1 MVLEQYAGPFR
12 PTLLQGA
19 RAISQQ
25 LKGLGVD
32 VPPLDFIM
40 DAIVITAVL
49 LLLSLLFI
57 PLRSKDKRDT
67 LLLVGISGES
77 DSPSVGKTSLFTVLR
92 DGVFPKYGTVPSMQP
107 NQAQIWLPATNLLVN
122 LVDYPGHPRL
132 LYKLT
137 EHLSRAK
144 GIVFVVDGE
153 MFTAQARRDA
163 ALLHD
168 VLTNPVVANK
178 ATPVLIFINKTDA
191 QKCAKEATVKV
202 RLQAELDRVRT
213 ASASRLRSVG
223 AEGKEEG
230 EEERAFLG
238 FENEAFCF
246 EHAASP
252 VSIASGSA
260 QELDVEGI
268 LEFARSHFL

>member
-19 RAISQQ
+19 QAVSQQ
-25 LKGLGVD
+25 LKSFGFNVPSVD
-32 VPPLDFIM
+32 VII
-40 DAIVITAVL
+40 DAIVVTAIL
-49 LLLSLLFI
+49 LILSLIFI

-107 NQAQIWLPATNLLVN
+107 NQAQIWLPDTNLLVN
-122 LVDYPGHPRL
+122 VVDYPGHPRL

-137 EHLSRAK
+137 EYLSRAK
-144 GIVFVVDGE
+144 GIIFVVDGE
-153 MFTAQARRDA
+153 LFTAQARRDA

-168 VLTNPVVANK
+168 ILTNPVVANK

-191 QKCAKEATVKV
+191 QKCAKETIVKV
-202 RLQAELDRVRT
+202 RLQAELDRIRI
-213 ASASRLRSVG
+213 ASASTLRSVG

-246 EHAASP
+246 DHAASP
-252 VSIASGSA
+252 VSFASGSA

-268 LEFARSHFL
+268 VEFAKTHFL